1 MNDTTLP
8 GGALLR
14 GIALSSAAWLV
25 LLLSGSGSAD
35 LVAAEPE
42 AKAAHSEGAGA
53 TAEAPHG
60 ADAEHGKG
68 GGGHHEQPGPISA
81 KQNDVDLAIWSLITF
96 VVFVA
101 VLKKL
106 AWGPLI
112 EGLDKRESKVL
123 QDIADAESSRIK
135 AEKMLAAHAEKLD
148 KVHEEIRELLAEAR
162 RDAEQTRS
170 EIMATAQREAEAS
183 RQRAVQEIE
192 RARDEALSQ
201 LFSHMARCVE
211 EATEQVVGR
220 SLTSADHERL
230 ITEALSN
237 VSLRKN

>member
-25 LLLSGSGSAD
+25 LLLCGSGSAD

-42 AKAAHSEGAGA
+42 AKAAQAEGAGDP
-53 TAEAPHG
+53 AEAPHG
-60 ADAEHGKG
+60 ADAEHAKG
-68 GGGHHEQPGPISA
+68 GGGHEQPGPISA
-81 KQNDVDLAIWSLITF
+81 TQNDVDLAIWSLITF

-162 RDAEQTRS
+162 RDAEQTRA

-220 SLTSADHERL
+220 SLTGADHERL